1 MKHLVSHSLRTITAT
16 VALTALSC
24 GLTNAQEILTKHG
37 AEIDARLATPISTK
51 TSQSGDPFKLS
62 VTDLL
67 FVHHPELKGATI
79 DGHLENVTPA
89 GPTHKATM
97 NVIFDDITFAD
108 GRSEP
113 ISVALKNMSAFEPHT
128 HHIRDMGIIVGSAV
142 VGHIASKKLGHGGGT
157 LAGAAAGFVIVSG
170 LKSNIV
176 IKPGTL
182 VKLRL
187 QHDLPQPA
195 CRRPTVSAARSGTRR

>member
-1 MKHLVSHSLRTITAT
+1 MESSAPNVNRFITRTLRTIAAAVT
-16 VALTALSC
+16 LTALSC

-37 AEIDARLATPISTK
+37 SEVDGRLTTPLGTK
-51 TSQSGDPFKLS
+51 TSHDGDTFKLS

-89 GPTHKATM
+89 SAMHKASM
-97 NVIFDDITFAD
+97 NVIFDDITLAD

-113 ISVALKNMSAFEPHT
+113 ISVTLKNMSLFEPHT
-128 HHIRDMGIIVGSAV
+128 HHLRDMGIIIGSAV
-142 VGHIASKKLGHGGGT
+142 AGHIVSKKTGHGGGT
-157 LAGAAAGFVIVSG
+157 VAGAAAGFVIVNG
-170 LKSNIV
+170 LKSDIV
-176 IKPGTL
+176 IKAGTL

-187 QHDLPQPA
+187 QHDITQPA
-195 CRRPTVSAARSGTRR
+195 